1 MAALGP
7 TMPMEINITVAHVK
21 HEIMK
26 KFKIIVIV
34 GIGFLFDSLHA
45 QGVKISPQPGTPDP
59 SAILETQD
67 STRGVLMP
75 RVNLQSST
83 DAATIANPATS
94 LMVFNTGTTLAP
106 AGFYYN
112 AGTPQAPQWALILPN
127 PANTALNMNGFA
139 IENLATPVNPAD
151 AVTKDYVDN
160 QIIGV
165 SGSGGGCACPT
176 MLSNES
182 ATTANLGT
190 AARNCGSLIEGGF
203 SDWYLPSM
211 DDILLVLSK
220 NPASISNNTSNNN
233 LWTRDKAHAGSWG
246 DYIVHIR
253 LSDGV
258 VNMTPGSSLLFYRC
272 AR

>member
-1 MAALGP
+1 MATRL
-7 TMPMEINITVAHVK
+7 T
-21 HEIMK
+21 
-26 KFKIIVIV
+26 
-34 GIGFLFDSLHA
+34 FLFMGLGFCTLGLA

-67 STRGVLMP
+67 TTRGVLMP

-83 DAATIANPATS
+83 DGVTILNPATS

-112 AGTPQAPQWALILPN
+112 AGTPQAPQWALVLPN

-160 QIIGV
+160 QIINV
-165 SGSGGGCACPT
+165 SGSGGGGCACPT

-182 ATTANLGT
+182 ANTMNIGNALRYCYTLN
-190 AARNCGSLIEGGF
+190 EGGF
-203 SDWYLPSM
+203 TDWHLPSL
-211 DDILLVLSK
+211 DELFKVCSTGG
-220 NPASISNNTSNNN
+220 NTVPNNN
-233 LWTRDKAHAGSWG
+233 SSNLIWAANMTQVNGYNYNYAMHF
-246 DYIVHIR
+246 R
-253 LSDGV
+253 LSDGY
-258 VNMTPGSSLLFYRC
+258 FYYSPTSNTNNVRC
-272 AR
+272 VR

>member
-1 MAALGP
+1 MNKSIFL
-7 TMPMEINITVAHVK
+7 IFVA
-21 HEIMK
+21 ILPL
-26 KFKIIVIV
+26 V
-34 GIGFLFDSLHA
+34 GRT

-83 DAATIANPATS
+83 DAVTIANPANS
-94 LMVFNTGTTLAP
+94 LMVFNTGATLAP

-112 AGTPQAPQWALILPN
+112 AGTPQAPQWALVLPN

-165 SGSGGGCACPT
+165 SGSGGGTCFCPSMMSDESQQT
-176 MLSNES
+176 MNFMAALSYCR
-182 ATTANLGT
+182 NL
-190 AARNCGSLIEGGF
+190 NEGGF
-203 SDWYLPSM
+203 SDWQLPNTLEVFQLM
-211 DDILLVLSK
+211 R
-220 NPASISNNTSNNN
+220 NPAVLIPNSGSSNMFWVVSQPGTTNSVET
-233 LWTRDKAHAGSWG
+233 WRF
-246 DYIVHIR
+246 R
-253 LSDGV
+253 LSDFYQS
-258 VNMTPGSSLLFYRC
+258 GSSSGNLQNARC
-272 AR
+272 IR

>member
-1 MAALGP
+1 
-7 TMPMEINITVAHVK
+7 
-21 HEIMK
+21 MK
-26 KFKIIVIV
+26 KSMFLFFVAVLPIV
-34 GIGFLFDSLHA
+34 GRT

-83 DAATIANPATS
+83 DAVTIANPATS

-112 AGTPQAPQWALILPN
+112 AGTPQAPQWALVLPN

-160 QIIGV
+160 QIINV
-165 SGSGGGCACPT
+165 SGSGGGTCFCT
-176 MLSNES
+176 SMMSDES
-182 ATTANLGT
+182 AQTMNFMAALSYCRNL
-190 AARNCGSLIEGGF
+190 NEGGF
-203 SDWYLPSM
+203 SDWQLPNTLEVFQLM
-211 DDILLVLSK
+211 R
-220 NPASISNNTSNNN
+220 NPAVTISNSGSSNMFWCVSQPGTTNSVET
-233 LWTRDKAHAGSWG
+233 WRF
-246 DYIVHIR
+246 R
-253 LSDGV
+253 LSDFYQS
-258 VNMTPGSSLLFYRC
+258 GSSSGNLQNARC
-272 AR
+272 IR

>member
-1 MAALGP
+1 
-7 TMPMEINITVAHVK
+7 
-21 HEIMK
+21 MK
-26 KFKIIVIV
+26 KSIFLFFVVVLPIV
-34 GIGFLFDSLHA
+34 GRT

-83 DAATIANPATS
+83 DAVTIANPATS

-112 AGTPQAPQWALILPN
+112 AGTPQAPQWALVLPN

-165 SGSGGGCACPT
+165 SGSGGGTCFCPSMMSDESQQT
-176 MLSNES
+176 MNFIAALSYCR
-182 ATTANLGT
+182 NL
-190 AARNCGSLIEGGF
+190 NEGGF
-203 SDWYLPSM
+203 TDWQLPNTLEVFQLM
-211 DDILLVLSK
+211 R
-220 NPASISNNTSNNN
+220 NPTVNISN
-233 LWTRDKAHAGSWG
+233 L
-246 DYIVHIR
+246 
-253 LSDGV
+253 
-258 VNMTPGSSLLFYRC
+258 GSSNFFWCVSQPGATISIETWRFRFNDFYHSGSGSTNLHNVRC
-272 AR
+272 IR

>member
-1 MAALGP
+1 MNKS
-7 TMPMEINITVAHVK
+7 I
-21 HEIMK
+21 
-26 KFKIIVIV
+26 
-34 GIGFLFDSLHA
+34 FLFFVAILPLVGRT

-75 RVNLQSST
+75 RVNLQSSI
-83 DAATIANPATS
+83 DAVTIANPATS
-94 LMVFNTGTTLAP
+94 LMVFNTGATLAP

-112 AGTPQAPQWALILPN
+112 AGTPQAPQWALVLPN

-165 SGSGGGCACPT
+165 SGSGGLAMPT
-176 MLSNES
+176 ELSQQS
-182 ATTANLGT
+182 ATQVNAAT
-190 AARNCGSLIEGGF
+190 AARNCSALVENGH
-203 SDWYLPSM
+203 SDWYLPSY
-211 DDILLVLSK
+211 DEIFYLLSYD
-220 NPASISNNTSNNN
+220 AGSIPNNTSPSDI
-233 LWTRDKAHAGSWG
+233 WTRDKSPTA
-246 DYIVHIR
+246 DNYQIFMR
-253 LSDGV
+253 LSDGQSWRTNHGV
-258 VNMTPGSSLLFYRC
+258 SYFYRC